1 MADIAIYSLR
11 WSGTRRANL
20 KKSLFIALALLV
32 LPFSLVIS
40 SGTANAAVE
49 TEKSLNGRLLTTP
62 ELKAALSANSI
73 SLNIADSADI
83 KDSDINLPDIV
94 GSGRLWLTGD
104 GSLLGDAL
112 LSYKDGHGLS
122 KAERDSIINGDMAKA
137 FLADEFKKVEYVGQL
152 QVVSDND
159 ILHGFNG
166 TTDDGTVV
174 QVAIVS
180 FIRGNIFGMVFYGT
194 ADNQLGEVL
203 SAFGGQ
209 TAKLPN

>member
-1 MADIAIYSLR
+1 M
-11 WSGTRRANL
+11 
-20 KKSLFIALALLV
+20 KKSLLIALALLV

-40 SGTANAAVE
+40 GGTANAAVE
-49 TEKSLNGRLLTTP
+49 TEKSLNARLLTND
-62 ELKAALSANSI
+62 ELKAALGANGI
-73 SLNIADSADI
+73 SLNITDSADI
-83 KDSDINLPDIV
+83 KNSDINLPDIV
-94 GSGRLWLTGD
+94 GSGRLWLTAD

-112 LSYKDGHGLS
+112 LSYKDGHNLS
-122 KAERDSIINGDMAKA
+122 KSDRDGILNGDMAKA
-137 FLADEFKKVEYVGQL
+137 FLADEFKKVEFVGQL